1 MKNKKNKGKIIGIL
15 LVLIFVLSMAVPI
28 SVMGDPIM
36 TDTVITVDTV
46 EANGGDKNV
55 EVSVYIEDCPTFY
68 AMGLDLTCDS
78 EWLTLREVQL
88 GENAQNFTLDIEYEY
103 KFASIPDRGFKG
115 ADINIIAPGNGAA
128 FVDGEIMVLTFDVA
142 DGAERDDC
150 FIRLAISDNLWVTF
164 DSESLDGTFVDGAIS
179 VTPKASLPRQAEYDG
194 LDYLYFKTAMDKAI
208 ASGSPATVKVLRD
221 FSINSGAKNKIV
233 IDSGVD
239 IVLDLNGKTISS
251 SIAVGDGTSPETTGP
266 TVEVKAGGKLSIVD
280 NSAEKVS
287 KFKNTM
293 TAFGSPANTVFLR
306 SHGTFSISDVDVLD
320 FTVAAMDIKDGVVS
334 KIENCVIEST
344 GDFTL
349 KNGIIIA
356 NDAEVEEITNCE
368 ITAAQ
373 EPLKVEGKL
382 GLLDNCTI
390 ESTMTGT
397 FENIRALFVS
407 ETGEVGT
414 IKDSIIKNEVGDS
427 SDGVLN
433 NKGTIGLIT
442 STSEANHTTILG
454 DSSTAIVNY
463 GTIDNIESDY
473 TVIESSS
480 EKALQNRE
488 NATIGEIVGGIFN
501 SVGSNALYNSG
512 SINEISGGVFT
523 SENSQSLQMNG
534 SGFVDT
540 ISGGEFNSLG
550 SYVAINHGVIGTI
563 NGGKFKSSGSGGFV
577 NYGTINN
584 IDGGEFRNTEG
595 PALRNFSG
603 GNIGSITNGIFEGT
617 TNAIANHA
625 TIDYLEGGY
634 YKNNSNG
641 SDPFISDMDTG
652 VLNHPSEGYDF
663 STQPMRESDFGEA
676 RFYHYGKTVDITW
689 KVEEDT
695 IATDKFVIDDPV
707 YYNYEE
713 LEDLVGWENA
723 SGIFHR
729 KDVQLPIATADTIYT
744 AVFFSQAKDYQIYLI
759 NAPGGVYQGQDF
771 IIDVVIT
778 SENNTVFHGATIDI
792 IFDKDKVIFDDESSE
807 YSDDFGL
814 EFPAKNDETL
824 TIVGAYS
831 KDNSNDGFTLENGSY
846 KIATL
851 SFTAKED
858 TTGDA
863 IFSFGEDRIVDQKD
877 VIQSVTV
884 DVGGDVTVTLSQII
898 VEFNSK
904 GGSAVDNQILNYG
917 EKISKPDNP
926 TNAGYHFK
934 GWYVNEEFEKPS
946 FDFDT
951 AITSGL
957 TLYAKWDI
965 NQYTLKYSADNNG
978 SITGN
983 VEQTVDYGQSGSEVK
998 AVPNNGYHFVK
1009 WSDESTDN
1017 PRIDTNVATDI
1028 DVTAEFAATEYSIT
1042 YNLDGGTNDEN
1053 NPDKYTVESETI
1065 TLADASKT
1073 GYTFDGWYDATS
1085 GGNEVTEI
1093 AKGSTGDVNL
1103 YAYWTANK
1111 YTVTFNGNGG
1121 GTPTPASMEVTYD
1134 GTYGDLATVTRTGH
1148 EFLGWFTEATG
1159 GEEVTAETI
1168 VNTAED
1174 HNLYAQWEHIIYT
1187 VTFKAGDNVT
1197 MNDATAHVKHYTNA
1211 EDLGLWVNEECTE
1224 IFNEPNPVADN
1235 GYTLDMPVWKPE
1247 SGENVN
1253 FDTIKATEFT
1263 GDAVYTATTSPSKY
1277 NVIYTE
1283 NRVNF
1288 VSGFEDNKATYL
1300 TDIVFTV
1307 VKNTS
1312 YLPIVEYKIGNDNF
1326 KLMTAT
1332 DGKYTI
1338 AGSEILGN
1346 IEIKVTDTLEGAV
1359 SFISNDDFK
1368 ALSTGQKLLLFSAP
1382 VELMEG
1388 AYQYNGESMFYSA
1401 GYSTEDGAQVYVF
1414 VVSNEIDTVTAM
1426 DNIEINDTAELCTE
1440 LNYDG
1445 DVNLDSKI
1453 NSTDAVLT
1461 HGLFKGLHKDV
1472 NPELIMQMRLE
1483 ADVDHSIAVDIFDA
1497 LTILNKIWGK

>member
-1 MKNKKNKGKIIGIL
+1 MSDKKLRSKITSIMLALIL
-15 LVLIFVLSMAVPI
+15 ALSFSVPV
-28 SVMGDPIM
+28 SVAGEPI
-36 TDTVITVDTV
+36 DTGAIIMVDTV
-46 EANGGDKNV
+46 EAVGGDKDV
-55 EVSVYIEDCPTFY
+55 VVPVYIENCPAFFG
-68 AMGLDLTCDS
+68 MGLELTFDTS
-78 EWLTLREVQL
+78 GLEFKSIEAGANVV
-88 GENAQNFTLDIEYEY
+88 GATLDYGPVY
-103 KFASIPDRGFKG
+103 CPAPFASSICG
-115 ADINIIAPGNGAA
+115 AKLN
-128 FVDGEIMVLTFDVA
+128 FVSTSFDTMFADGEILLLTFDVKDAA
-142 DGAERDDC
+142 DSDDYY
-150 FIRLAISDNLWVTF
+150 INLAISDAGWNDSDNNNLT
-164 DSESLDGTFVDGAIS
+164 GTFVDGAIS
-179 VTPKASLPRQAEYDG
+179 VTPKESLPREAEYDG
-194 LDYLYFKTAMDKAI
+194 KEYLYLKTALNKAI
-208 ASGSPATVKVLRD
+208 ASGSPATVKVLED
-221 FSINSGAKNKIV
+221 ITVLSYTLNQIIIPDGA
-233 IDSGVD
+233 D
-239 IVLDLNGKTISS
+239 IELDLNGYTITSK
-251 SIAVGDGTSPETTGP
+251 IGDPNIIVNVGGQ
-266 TVEVKAGGKLSIVD
+266 LNIVD
-280 NSAEKVS
+280 SSAEKMG
-287 KFKNTM
+287 KFLNDY
-293 TAFGSPANTVFLR
+293 TAAAISVFLQNQ
-306 SHGTFSISDVDVLD
+306 GTFAMNDVDVINYHQALD
-320 FTVAAMDIKDGVVS
+320 IQGGVVS
-334 KIENCVIEST
+334 KIENCTIEST
-344 GDFTL
+344 VAL
-349 KNGIIIA
+349 KNAIVIA
-356 NDAEVEEITNCE
+356 HGAEVEEITNCT

-382 GLLDNCTI
+382 GLLDGSTI
-390 ESTMTGT
+390 ESERTGDLVD
-397 FENIRALFVS
+397 IRALFVS
-407 ETGEVGT
+407 STGEIGT
-414 IKDSIIKNEVGDS
+414 IKDSTIKNVVGNS
-427 SDGVLN
+427 SNGVLD

-442 STSEANHTTILG
+442 STSEANHTSIIGG
-454 DSSTAIVNY
+454 DITAIVNY
-463 GTIDNIESDY
+463 GTIGSIESDY

-480 EKALQNRE
+480 GKALQNRD
-488 NATIGEIVGGIFN
+488 NATIGGIVGGIFN
-501 SVGSNALYNSG
+501 SVANNALQNDG
-512 SINEISGGVFT
+512 IITEISGGIFT
-523 SENSQSLQMNG
+523 STNTNVLQTG
-534 SGFVDT
+534 KTGTIDT
-540 ISGGEFNSLG
+540 ISGGEFNSLE
-550 SYVAINHGVIGTI
+550 SYAATNYATINTI
-563 NGGKFKSSGSGGFV
+563 NGGKFNSSTGYGFF
-577 NYGTINN
+577 NFGPINN
-584 IDGGEFRNTEG
+584 INGGEFRNAEG
-595 PALRNFSG
+595 PALLHVSG
-603 GNIGSITNGIFEGT
+603 TIVNITDGIFQGT
-617 TNAIANHA
+617 TNAIANPA
-625 TIDYLEGGY
+625 PIEYVTGGY

-652 VLNHPSEGYDF
+652 ILNPSEGYNF
-663 STQPMRESDFGEA
+663 STQPMQESDFGEA
-676 RFYHYGKTVDITW
+676 RFYHYGKTVDTTW
-689 KVEEDT
+689 KVEENT

-713 LEDLVGWENA
+713 LEDLVGWEDE
-723 SGIFHR
+723 SGIFYR
-729 KDVQLPIATADTIYT
+729 KDVPLPITTADTIYT

-759 NAPGGVYQGQDF
+759 NAPDGVYQGEDF

-792 IFDKDKVIFDDESSE
+792 IFDKEKVTFDDESSE

-814 EFPAKNDETL
+814 GLPAKNNETL

-831 KDNSNDGFTLENGSY
+831 NDNSNDGFTLENGSY

-851 SFTAKED
+851 SFTAKEN

-877 VIQSVTV
+877 AIQSVTV

-904 GGSAVDNQILNYG
+904 GGSTVDNQILNYG
-917 EKISKPDNP
+917 EKITKPDNP
-926 TNAGYHFK
+926 TKNGYHFK
-934 GWYVNEEFEKPS
+934 GWYVNEEFEEPS

-978 SITGN
+978 SITGD

-998 AVPNNGYHFVK
+998 AAPNNGYHFVK
-1009 WSDESTDN
+1009 WSDGSTDN
-1017 PRIDTNVATDI
+1017 PRTDTNVATDI

-1053 NPDKYTVESETI
+1053 NPDKYTIESQTI

-1121 GTPTPASMEVTYD
+1121 GTPTPASMEVTY
-1134 GTYGDLATVTRTGH
+1134 GATYGDLATVTRTGH
-1148 EFLGWFTEATG
+1148 DFLGWFTEATG

-1168 VNTAED
+1168 VSSAEE
-1174 HNLYAQWEHIIYT
+1174 HTLYAHWEHIIYT

-1197 MNDATAHVKHYTNA
+1197 MNNATAYAKHYTNA
-1211 EDLGLWVNEECTE
+1211 EDLGLWANEECTE
-1224 IFNEPNPVADN
+1224 KFNEPNPVAVN
-1235 GYTLDMPVWKPE
+1235 GYTLDEKAWKPE

-1253 FDTIKATEFT
+1253 FDTIKVMEFT
-1263 GDAVYTATTSPSKY
+1263 GDAVYTATASPSKY

-1288 VSGFEDNKATYL
+1288 VSGFEDNKATYP

-1326 KLMTAT
+1326 KLMAAT

-1338 AGSEILGN
+1338 VGSEILGD

-1359 SFISNDDFK
+1359 SFIGNDDFN
-1368 ALSTGQKLLLFSAP
+1368 ALPTGQKLLLFSAP
-1382 VELMEG
+1382 VKLTEG

-1401 GYSTEDGAQVYVF
+1401 GYSTEDGVQVYVF
-1414 VVSNEIDTVTAM
+1414 VVPNGVDAVTAM

-1483 ADVDHSIAVDIFDA
+1483 ADVNHSTAVDIFDA